1 MPTMKAPGEETNE
14 YGIIVT
20 PGDGVAKV
28 YNRSGM
34 GYAVQGGQVYRVQ
47 QSGTVRIVECE
58 DGTVYV
64 LGIISNYGT
73 DAYVKG
79 VREGGTITIPTGQP
93 VNYNGNYNATLSVY
107 WVEYNQGFNKVAGE
121 SIVFDV
127 DGNSIR
133 LRDSNENRF
142 IAVTWDDDDTF
153 SGYGDYETVWV
164 YDHDYVPP
172 SVELIDVP
180 AGLTTETWNVKGND
194 YQAGV
199 LTSTCEVG
207 FDGSDI
213 YMKGIYSN
221 FPNSW
226 IKGTIANGTI
236 TFSGLQY
243 LGETGDYH
251 IWSTGYYDGALCD
264 LVMDYDADAKVIKL
278 SPGYYMVA
286 NASED
291 RLYYLQMFTDLTIQ
305 ADAFV
310 EHFSDPV
317 MANWRQVDGKTYE
330 LQVAIEETDYR
341 TNGDG
346 AKFYKSLLTLD
357 VVDEFGPQHVIL
369 DDGTIYSELPNGEL
383 HTCMLIDTNNNNI
396 YVYALTKAADHYYG
410 MDGFVYT
417 ASLSDLNFTKEEVFT
432 SSNWGWYA
440 YFMGPD
446 SSGQP
451 QLSHF
456 SYSGYRDMLSTRS
469 ADGTWTTD
477 YVGDISPDDFH
488 SRSRDMRPVP
498 VWGDAPDDEVEVD
511 GAVYTIR
518 DGQTAWL
525 SWIDYKSMP
534 VDYTVPATIMSAGQ
548 TYSVTGIAPAAF
560 FGCTEMTRLTLPS
573 SIEYIGETAFVETTR
588 VLGELHVDAVT
599 PPSVVSAF
607 CFAGI
612 DRSSCMLYVPD
623 GSVNLYKS
631 TPHWS
636 EFQYPTA
643 PASREPYAV
652 LSNDNTV
659 LTFYY
664 DELKESRGGMGV
676 GPFETSESRG
686 WHGSREAITSL
697 VFDASF
703 ADCSSITSTRL
714 WFDGLKNLANITGL
728 EYLNTSKV
736 TDMGRMFQ
744 DCQSLTS
751 LDMSHFDTS
760 NVTNMERMFYWCSG
774 LTSLDVSHFNTSN
787 VTNMEA
793 MFNVCTKLTSLDV
806 SHFNTSK
813 VTDMILMFY
822 GCSSLSSLDVSHF
835 DTSNVTDMSS
845 MFSRCGSLSTLDVSH
860 FNTSNVTN
868 MEAMFNVCTKL
879 TSLDVSHFDTSKVTD
894 MILMFYGCSS
904 LSSLDVSHFNTSK
917 VTNMNGMFYGCSGL
931 SSLDLS
937 HFDTSNVTG
946 MFYMFQG
953 CSGVSSLDLSHFNTA
968 KVTNMEWMFRNCTS
982 LTTISVSDLWSTVSV
997 IEGDDMFTGCTN
1009 LVGGNGTVYDE
1020 NHTDYTYA
1028 RIDREGQPGYL
1039 TGIDA
1044 PVIAD
1049 PEPYA
1054 VLSNDNT
1061 VLTFYYDALKES
1073 RGGMGVG
1080 PFSSYEDRGWSE
1092 SGGTITSVVFDASFA
1107 DCTTIT
1113 STRYWFNGLWSL
1125 VNITGMEYLNTSNV
1139 ADMSYMF
1146 GNCSSLSSINL
1157 NHFDTS
1163 SATDMAQMFAY
1174 CRSLTSLDLSIFN
1187 TSSVTSMAG
1196 MFYGCSSL
1204 ASLDLSHFDTSSV
1217 TDMGELFYDCSSLT
1231 SIDLS
1236 HFNTSSVTSMA
1247 EMFRDCSSL
1256 TSIDMSHFDTSSVTD
1271 MGHMFTGCSNLSSL
1285 DLSHFD
1291 TSSVTTMW
1299 YMFRDCSS
1307 LTSLDLS
1314 HFNTSN
1320 VTAIQEMFGRCSSLT
1335 SLDLSHFNTSKVPRM
1350 YEMFQGCSNLVSLD
1364 LSSFD
1369 TSNVTDLHE
1378 MFQGCTSLTALD
1390 LSSFDTSLV
1399 TRTDEMFGDCSSL
1412 TTISVSDLWST
1423 VSVTQGDGMFT
1434 GCTNLVGGNGT
1445 VYDANHTDHTYA
1457 RIDREGEPGYLT
1469 GVNAKLSLPSPQMA
1483 FDYATGLLQLE
1494 CDTPDVTIL
1503 YNIGDSEPSQ
1513 IYTTPLLL
1521 TDNRM
1526 VRFKAVADDFNDSEV
1541 LTFTPV
1547 PGGTMD
1553 EDGKTFRIS
1562 GIVTANELVFVR
1574 NIMRQTIDHLDMT
1587 EALLQNDGLADEAL
1601 ADMRLLTFRS
1611 PKNVGTV
1618 GARMLKDNKRLAAVV
1633 WNAATDL
1640 TADAFE
1646 GSRNA
1651 NMLLYVNN
1659 DALGANTGV
1668 HNRIVNQ
1675 LAGDIVLSDT
1685 DDASTDGNFFAPEP
1699 FTARSISYSHV
1710 YKQTTGIDGECRGWE
1725 TLSLPFDVQKVTHRL
1740 KGEVTPFGSI
1750 APTLHFWLCKLGTMR
1765 FEHTTMIEANTP
1777 YIISMPKN
1785 DVYAAQY
1792 ILADDTITFSAV
1804 DATIPATVLH
1814 TSTANAKTFVPSFMA
1829 QPAQDEI
1836 YTMNVSDPFEDHVE
1850 GSVFLPARRAVRPFE
1865 AFTTTEESGVRF
1877 ITIFDD
1883 LPDTINDIQRSMFNV
1898 QHSSYD
1904 LLGRPWN
1911 GSRWLIENGKKTYRK
1926 RQK

>member
-1 MPTMKAPGEETNE
+1 
-14 YGIIVT
+14 
-20 PGDGVAKV
+20 
-28 YNRSGM
+28 
-34 GYAVQGGQVYRVQ
+34 VYRVQ

-346 AKFYKSLLTLD
+346 TKFYKSLLTLD

-369 DDGTIYSELPNGEL
+369 NNGTIYSELPNGEL

-477 YVGDISPDDFH
+477 YVADISPDDFH

-498 VWGDAPDDEVEVD
+498 VWGDAPDEEVEVD

-664 DELKESRGGMGV
+664 DELKESRGGM
-676 GPFETSESRG
+676 S
-686 WHGSREAITSL
+686 
-697 VFDASF
+697 
-703 ADCSSITSTRL
+703 
-714 WFDGLKNLANITGL
+714 
-728 EYLNTSKV
+728 
-736 TDMGRMFQ
+736 
-744 DCQSLTS
+744 
-751 LDMSHFDTS
+751 
-760 NVTNMERMFYWCSG
+760 
-774 LTSLDVSHFNTSN
+774 
-787 VTNMEA
+787 
-793 MFNVCTKLTSLDV
+793 
-806 SHFNTSK
+806 
-813 VTDMILMFY
+813 
-822 GCSSLSSLDVSHF
+822 
-835 DTSNVTDMSS
+835 
-845 MFSRCGSLSTLDVSH
+845 
-860 FNTSNVTN
+860 
-868 MEAMFNVCTKL
+868 
-879 TSLDVSHFDTSKVTD
+879 
-894 MILMFYGCSS
+894 
-904 LSSLDVSHFNTSK
+904 
-917 VTNMNGMFYGCSGL
+917 
-931 SSLDLS
+931 
-937 HFDTSNVTG
+937 
-946 MFYMFQG
+946 
-953 CSGVSSLDLSHFNTA
+953 
-968 KVTNMEWMFRNCTS
+968 
-982 LTTISVSDLWSTVSV
+982 
-997 IEGDDMFTGCTN
+997 
-1009 LVGGNGTVYDE
+1009 
-1020 NHTDYTYA
+1020 
-1028 RIDREGQPGYL
+1028 
-1039 TGIDA
+1039 
-1044 PVIAD
+1044 
-1049 PEPYA
+1049 
-1054 VLSNDNT
+1054 
-1061 VLTFYYDALKES
+1061 
-1073 RGGMGVG
+1073 VG

-1291 TSSVTTMW
+1291 TSSVTAMW

-1350 YEMFQGCSNLVSLD
+1350 YEMFQGCSNLVSID

-1434 GCTNLVGGNGT
+1434 GCTKLVGGNGT
-1445 VYDANHTDHTYA
+1445 VYDENHTDYTYA

-1494 CDTPDVTIL
+1494 CDTPNATIL

-1513 IYTTPLLL
+1513 TYTAPLLL

-1574 NIMRQTIDHLDMT
+1574 NIMRQTIEHLDMT

-1640 TADAFE
+1640 TANVFE
-1646 GSRNA
+1646 GAHNP

-1699 FTARSISYSHV
+1699 FTARSIRYSHV

-1740 KGEVTPFGSI
+1740 KGEVPPFGST
-1750 APTLHFWLCKLGTMR
+1750 ASTLHFWLCKLGAMR

-1792 ILADDTITFSAV
+1792 IQADDTITFSAV

-1836 YTMNVSDPFEDHVE
+1836 YTMNVSDPFDDHVE